1 MKIESEALGLHGE
14 YESVIG
20 VFDKGGSAH
29 CCFGGYIGEG
39 RVKGLVAGLASMLPT
54 VSDCLGVSVPKLG
67 AIMVI
72 LAGKALETETVRDDF
87 SDKRMRAALEDLC
100 DELGVGMPE

>member
-29 CCFGGYIGEG
+29 CCFGGYIGDG
-39 RVKGLVAGLASMLPT
+39 NVRGLVTGLASMLPA
-54 VSDCLGVSVPKLG
+54 VSDCLGVSVAELG
-67 AIMVI
+67 AIMVH
-72 LAGKALETETVRDDF
+72 LAGMALDTETVRDDF
-87 SDKRMRAALEDLC
+87 SAKRMRAALEDLC